1 MSTPITR
8 QCDTRT
14 TYNGEAD
21 GGGREP
27 ATPLLDILGPFVV
40 ILEAVGRD
48 TDDLYIALSK
58 VWRPELRLVL
68 HVALKP
74 VRAHLLATSASSVVQ
89 TGVKSP
95 G

>member
-1 MSTPITR
+1 MSYRVEILRSASAIYIKVSTPITR

-48 TDDLYIALSK
+48 TDDLYIALSEIRRS
-58 VWRPELRLVL
+58 RP
-68 HVALKP
+68 
-74 VRAHLLATSASSVVQ
+74 
-89 TGVKSP
+89 
-95 G
+95 